1 MRVGVLGLGFVG
13 LTTALAFSD
22 KKYEVIGFDIDKDK
36 SSKINSYKIPF
47 FEPVLDNKLKLYL
60 NKNFKIKNNLLDI
73 INYSD
78 IIFIC
83 VGTPSNNDG
92 SANLKFLKNI
102 FTKIKINNENKNK
115 IFCIKSTI
123 PPNTCNYIKSLYDKK
138 NELSICFFPEFLREG
153 HAWQDFMKPDR
164 IVIGVDTKVNR
175 KKLNLI
181 FKNFT
186 NKIYYTNYKEAELL
200 KYTSNNLLANLIS
213 FSNEISMIANEIG
226 DINIKKIF
234 NLLHMDKR
242 WFGSPAKMSTYV
254 YPGIGFGGYCL
265 PKDLDAL
272 INVAN
277 KKNIEPLI
285 LKAVKKTNLNIKYFN
300 LNKILKQIP
309 KKNSKIGIY
318 GLAFKEGSDDVRD
331 TPSYYYIKN
340 LQKKGYTNIITYD
353 DLALINF
360 KNTYPELKVKYIAD
374 VNKFIKSVDILI
386 IMKADKVIE
395 KLIVNNY
402 KNQIIDLRHLF

>member
-22 KKYEVIGFDIDKDK
+22 KKFDVLGFDIDKVK

-47 FEPVLDNKLKLYL
+47 FEPGLYKKLKLYL
-60 NKNFKIKNNLLDI
+60 NKNFEIKNKLSDVI
-73 INYSD
+73 YYSD

-83 VGTPSNNDG
+83 VGTPSNKNG
-92 SANLKFLKNI
+92 SANLKFLRNI
-102 FTKIKINNENKNK
+102 FTKIKVNSDNKKK

-123 PPNTCNYIKSLYDKK
+123 PPGTCNYIKSKYDIN
-138 NELSICFFPEFLREG
+138 NELSICFYPEFLREG
-153 HAWQDFMKPDR
+153 YAWLDFMKPDR
-164 IVIGVDTKVNR
+164 IVLGIDSKVNK
-175 KKLNLI
+175 KKLNFI
-181 FKNFT
+181 FKKFT
-186 NKIYYTNYKEAELL
+186 NKIYFTNYKEAELL

-242 WFGSPAKMSTYV
+242 WFGNPAKISSYV

-272 INVAN
+272 INVAKN
-277 KKNIEPLI
+277 KNIDSKI
-285 LKAVKKTNLNIKYFN
+285 LKAVKKTNTNIKHFN
-300 LNKILKQIP
+300 LKKILKQIP
-309 KKNSKIGIY
+309 KKKSIIGIY

-331 TPSYYYIKN
+331 TPSYFYIKN
-340 LQKKGYTNIITYD
+340 LQKKGYTNLIVYD
-353 DLALINF
+353 DLALTNF
-360 KNTYPELKVKYIAD
+360 KKTYPQLKVKYFKN
-374 VNKFIKSVDILI
+374 VNKFINSADILI
-386 IMKADKVIE
+386 IMKRDKVIE
-395 KLIVNNY
+395 KLIVSNY
-402 KNQIIDLRHLF
+402 KNQIIDLKHLF